1 MSAQQIYDNAPLGSI
16 IRYSDDTPRPP
27 ERFRKKLSAWE
38 SRNASGRLIGRQPA
52 RAVGN
57 CPLPASIKL
66 HKGDFASGGVILMVI
81 HQSFSVDTQLRF
93 EVIETPPIGSV
104 RVLATSC
111 GEHELL
117 HLAADRAGAEAWLRT
132 HRYPNAILQDVTADE
147 VAADFVE
154 GRAA

>member
-1 MSAQQIYDNAPLGSI
+1 MSAQQIYDNAPLGAL
-16 IRYSDDTPRPP
+16 IRYSDGTPRPP
-27 ERFRKKLSAWE
+27 VRFKRKLAAWE
-38 SRNASGRLIGRQPA
+38 NSNSGGRLIRKVPA
-52 RAVGN
+52 RQVGN
-57 CPLPASIKL
+57 YPIPASIKL

-93 EVIETPPIGSV
+93 EVIETPPMGSV
-104 RVLATSC
+104 RVLTTSC

-147 VAADFVE
+147 VAANFVE